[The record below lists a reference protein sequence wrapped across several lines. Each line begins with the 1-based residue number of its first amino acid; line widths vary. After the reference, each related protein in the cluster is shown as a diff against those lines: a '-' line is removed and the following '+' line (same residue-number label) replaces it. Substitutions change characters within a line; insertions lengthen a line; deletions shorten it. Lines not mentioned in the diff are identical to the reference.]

1 MRQFIAFIKKEF
13 YHIFRDRRTM
23 LILLGMPVVQIIL
36 FGFAIS
42 TEVKNV
48 RLAVLDPSNDV
59 VTRKIIDRLDASE
72 YFTVTARFHSPQE
85 MEAAFLKNEVDMAIV
100 FSERFADD
108 LYTGDAR
115 VQLIVD
121 ATDPNM
127 STSQVN
133 YATGIVSMV
142 GQEMIPPNMSA
153 ARLTPDIK
161 LLYNPQMKSAYNF
174 VPGVMGLI
182 LMLICAMMTSIS
194 IVREKETGT
203 MEVLLVSPVK
213 PLFIILAKAVPY
225 FVLSFVNLITILLL
239 SVFVLDVPVVGS
251 LFWLITVSLLFI
263 FVSLAL
269 GLLISS
275 VTRTQVAAMLVSG
288 LMLMMPTMLLSG
300 MIFPIESMPVIL
312 QWIWAV
318 NLEIKNIQL
327 NIVDNDHSAISQ
339 RLVNK
344 IAASTYFRLVE
355 VPASYEEGLR
365 NIEIGTADIVM
376 EIPRHLERDWMN
388 GEDTHILIA
397 ANAVNGTKGGLG
409 SSYLSS
415 IINDYAAEL
424 RSEYPAT
431 ATVSGAFPSIG
442 IDTQGLFNPNLN
454 YKLYMIPALMVML
467 LTLICGFLPALN
479 IVSEKEVGTIE
490 QINVTPVPKFIFI
503 LAKLL
508 PYWLIGFVVLTVC
521 FILAWLIYG
530 IVPVGHFL
538 LIYFFA
544 VLFVLVMSGFG
555 LVISNYSATMQQS
568 MFVMWFCLLVVIL
581 MSGLFTPI
589 SSMPE
594 WAQLITRLNPLRYF
608 MEVMR
613 MVYLKGSG
621 FFDLLPQFGV
631 LLFFAVVFNSWAVIS
646 YRKNN

>member
-1 MRQFIAFIKKEF
+1 MIKFLIEKEF
-13 YHIFRDRRTM
+13 KQLLRNSFLPK
-23 LILLGMPVVQIIL
+23 LIL
-36 FGFAIS
+36 
-42 TEVKNV
+42 
-48 RLAVLDPSNDV
+48 
-59 VTRKIIDRLDASE
+59 
-72 YFTVTARFHSPQE
+72 
-85 MEAAFLKNEVDMAIV
+85 V
-100 FSERFADD
+100 F
-108 LYTGDAR
+108 
-115 VQLIVD
+115 
-121 ATDPNM
+121 PC
-127 STSQVN
+127 
-133 YATGIVSMV
+133 
-142 GQEMIPPNMSA
+142 MI
-153 ARLTPDIK
+153 
-161 LLYNPQMKSAYNF
+161 
-174 VPGVMGLI
+174 
-182 LMLICAMMTSIS
+182 
-194 IVREKETGT
+194 
-203 MEVLLVSPVK
+203 
-213 PLFIILAKAVPY
+213 
-225 FVLSFVNLITILLL
+225 
-239 SVFVLDVPVVGS
+239 
-251 LFWLITVSLLFI
+251 
-263 FVSLAL
+263 
-269 GLLISS
+269 
-275 VTRTQVAAMLVSG
+275 
-288 LMLMMPTMLLSG
+288 MLL
-300 MIFPIESMPVIL
+300 MP
-312 QWIWAV
+312 WAV

-415 IINDYAAEL
+415 IINDYAAAL

-530 IVPVGHFL
+530 IVPVSHFAI
-538 LIYFFA
+538 IYFFS

-589 SSMPE
+589 TSMPE
-594 WAQLITRLNPLRYF
+594 WAQLITIFNPLRYF

-613 MVYLKGSG
+613 MIYLKGSG
-621 FFDLLPQFGV
+621 FVDLLPQLGIL
-631 LLFFAVVFNSWAVIS
+631 LLFVVVFNIWAVLS
-646 YRKNN
+646 YHKNK